1 MEKPR
6 TMMMGGLL
14 GVIGV
19 AVVSAWL
26 IREHN
31 REQRSVRRTNR
42 WLEQLSLVASSR
54 QRVLPYPLPSR
65 WMAIRSCNTALLRQ
79 ILGLRHPVLWN
90 KALGRAR
97 ERTFFLSQPVND

>member
-6 TMMMGGLL
+6 TMMMGCLL

-19 AVVSAWL
+19 AVVSDWL
-26 IREHN
+26 IRLHN